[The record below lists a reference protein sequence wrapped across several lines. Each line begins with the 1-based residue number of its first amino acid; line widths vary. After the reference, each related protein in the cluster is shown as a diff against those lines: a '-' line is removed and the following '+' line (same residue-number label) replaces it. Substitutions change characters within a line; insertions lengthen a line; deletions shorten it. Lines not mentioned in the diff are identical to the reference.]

1 MPLSEKIK
9 TCRQQLQYTQQEV
22 ASALGVSKRSIIY
35 YEAGQRCPTLA
46 HLSILAKLFCVPVL
60 YLINDS
66 MTDRGNN
73 FVEETYRRELYVGRL
88 R

>member
-1 MPLSEKIK
+1 MPLSEKIRI
-9 TCRQQLQYTQQEV
+9 CRQELQYTQAEV

-46 HLSILAKLFCVPVL
+46 HLSILAKLFCVPIA
-60 YLINDS
+60 YLVSDAN
-66 MTDRGNN
+66 TDRGSR
-73 FVEETYRRELYVGRL
+73 FLEATYARELYVGTL